1 MLFFLRRFAFSLT
14 IRYSRLFSFPV
25 ERQNEKMQG
34 GDSFL
39 VRFSPCF
46 NATRQLREHEN
57 IAKKRNR
64 YTKKRF

>member
-14 IRYSRLFSFPV
+14 IRYIRLFSFPV

-34 GDSFL
+34 ADSFF

-46 NATRQLREHEN
+46 NAKRQLRKHEN